1 MNAQQS
7 LLFVWFVSYSYAS
20 IAENCAYFVKCG
32 VQLKRRLEGSNKTQV
47 QALIGPN
54 FTESA
59 NLSSLTQQIWT
70 SVDGDEISTSL
81 ELRLAYLKS
90 ATEVHVRV
98 SYSNSSGYPI
108 LHLHAAL

>member
-1 MNAQQS
+1 M
-7 LLFVWFVSYSYAS
+7 
-20 IAENCAYFVKCG
+20 
-32 VQLKRRLEGSNKTQV
+32 QLKRRLEGSNKTQV

-59 NLSSLTQQIWT
+59 NLTQQIWT

-98 SYSNSSGYPI
+98 S
-108 LHLHAAL
+108 